1 MAARLTALGTSGLPP
16 KLRWTVPRFTRGLQQ
31 TGAPE
36 GSKTSSRQCQ
46 PRHRQQFRRNR
57 NLLTAGF
64 CAGLRTANSRRAR
77 RNAISVRHLRYR

>member
-46 PRHRQQFRRNR
+46 PRHRQQFRRKR

-64 CAGLRTANSRRAR
+64 WVWLPAAEGSRAR
-77 RNAISVRHLRYR
+77 RNAIPVMHLRYR